1 MILLIFMGFRGEL
14 LIAFIIVLFH
24 ELMHYLTARYLG
36 FNGFDVELLPVG
48 TVLRLKELDNAT
60 PKEDFLISLSGPF
73 INLIL
78 AIFFYCLIPLFKC
91 SYLNI
96 FYMGNLTIGIFNLM
110 PAFPLDG
117 GRIVRDILSL
127 RTYYKR
133 ANRITANISICTGI
147 IMMFIYILLFFT
159 GKNNFTIGLIAL
171 FIIISSLKEKER
183 ISYIIMSDIINKKGN
198 FVKKGYMENRSMSI
212 YYKKDLL
219 AVLSMVDKNKY
230 NIFTIL
236 DDEMKVMDIIYEE
249 EIIEALKIYGNITID
264 EFIRKD
270 NAG

>member
-1 MILLIFMGFRGEL
+1 
-14 LIAFIIVLFH
+14 
-24 ELMHYLTARYLG
+24 
-36 FNGFDVELLPVG
+36 
-48 TVLRLKELDNAT
+48 
-60 PKEDFLISLSGPF
+60 
-73 INLIL
+73 
-78 AIFFYCLIPLFKC
+78 
-91 SYLNI
+91 
-96 FYMGNLTIGIFNLM
+96 
-110 PAFPLDG
+110 
-117 GRIVRDILSL
+117 
-127 RTYYKR
+127 
-133 ANRITANISICTGI
+133 
-147 IMMFIYILLFFT
+147 MMFIYILLFFT